1 VELFDQ
7 EQYLGRRFDPIMG
20 AFGVAGTWNMT
31 KENFGLNVKKPE
43 FYDAMQFVKKMVDAK
58 VIDPDWPSLKKD
70 DFRAAWK
77 QGKFG
82 IMREQFAAL
91 AAAANYAPFD
101 KNFPNG
107 EWAVIPPPKGPKGK
121 SSVGIYDTNY
131 RIYAVSTKAAKAGKK
146 EAIARLLDYMATDE
160 GYKLIGWGVEG
171 VNYSIDKDG
180 NITDQGVPNDTKFS
194 SPKGQ
199 TVTQLRNMVFYN
211 SDMELI
217 SRYPYFKTIN
227 GRTMGPLLYL
237 KTMQNMPW
245 TNVTGAGTIKPHP
258 NNADLKRYINQ
269 GVQEFV
275 LGKQPLTKE
284 NWQAFIVQMDKLG
297 AAEWEKAARQQMEEA
312 GYLQ

>member
-1 VELFDQ
+1 
-7 EQYLGRRFDPIMG
+7 
-20 AFGVAGTWNMT
+20 
-31 KENFGLNVKKPE
+31 
-43 FYDAMQFVKKMVDAK
+43 
-58 VIDPDWPSLKKD
+58 
-70 DFRAAWK
+70 
-77 QGKFG
+77 
-82 IMREQFAAL
+82 MREQFAAL

-121 SSVGIYDTNY
+121 SSVGIYDTNF
-131 RIYAVSTKAAKAGKK
+131 RIYAVSAKAAKAGKK

-180 NITDQGVPNDTKFS
+180 NITDKGVPNDTKFS

-211 SDMELI
+211 SEMELI
-217 SRYPYFKTIN
+217 SRYPYFKTSN

-237 KTMQNMPW
+237 KTMQSMPW
-245 TNVTGAGTIKPHP
+245 TNVTGAGTIRPHP
-258 NNADLKRYINQ
+258 NNADLKRYMNQ

-275 LGKQPLTKE
+275 LGKQALTKE

-297 AAEWEKAARQQMEEA
+297 AAEWERAARQQMEEA